1 MNQDCSYNELYP
13 LQVLDDSMEPEFPEK
28 CIIVIEPSEV
38 CATGAYVVAEVNG
51 ERWFRQ
57 YLSEG
62 VKGRQLVALKTGY
75 PAIDLEGQ
83 EFKVMGVV
91 VQRNIGRKVKH
102 YYPYVPGG
110 EAPNTLKLN

>member
-28 CIIVIEPSEV
+28 CIIVIEPSDV
-38 CATGAYVVAEVNG
+38 CATGAFVVAEANG

-62 VKGRQLVALKTGY
+62 EAGKKLVALKSGY
-75 PAIDLEGQ
+75 PDISLKQG
-83 EFKVMGVV
+83 KYKIVGVV

-102 YYPYVPGG
+102 YYPYVPNGV
-110 EAPNTLKLN
+110 PPKPVDLS